1 MKKHLIIGLTGQT
14 GAGKSTA
21 ADILEKNGYFVINA
35 DRQVSELY
43 AAPGSPCLLTIEA
56 VFGGE
61 TVTPDGTLNR
71 RELAKKAF
79 KTPESTAL
87 LGKIVH
93 PFVVSEMLKKSKS
106 TRSDVVFDAPQLFES
121 GLDAVCD
128 VIIGVVSSRETRL
141 ERILARDALNEEQA
155 AARVN
160 AQYPEE
166 FFLENCD
173 IIIENNGTLG
183 ELEAQ
188 VEQCLKKLR
197 ER

>member
-14 GAGKSTA
+14 GAGKSTV

-43 AAPGSPCLLTIEA
+43 AAPDSPCLLTIEA

-61 TVTPDGTLNR
+61 TVNPDGTLNR

-79 KTPESTAL
+79 ETPESTAL

-106 TRSDVVFDAPQLFES
+106 THSDVVFDAPQLFES

-188 VEQCLKKLR
+188 VEQCLKKLL